1 VADDAFASFERK
13 WLDANPEQAAVLVF
27 LSPDE
32 RPRASA
38 FGTLIHELAQSAFV
52 IREPQVAAA
61 KLSWWE
67 QELSSAAAGNP
78 RHPIS
83 NALFADS
90 RTRAIDP
97 ALWRAL
103 IDGAIAQLDA
113 SFPADFGELRAS
125 LAPFYLPV
133 AAIETRLG
141 GVEGSSADA
150 IATLWICSHLLT
162 AAQQTSTLLPLDL
175 LARHGAS
182 REEIG
187 TPGAK
192 RSAVL
197 KDLIGTIGETL
208 ETHRRIATQATLGRR
223 VRSRVDAWLADR
235 AVYADDPARYLS
247 RHARSLRWRS
257 VWWAWREARRLR
269 SAAPIPN

>member
-1 VADDAFASFERK
+1 MADDAFASFERK

-32 RPRASA
+32 RHRASA
-38 FGTLIHELAQSAFV
+38 FGALIHELAQTAFV
-52 IREPQVAAA
+52 VREPQVAAA
-61 KLSWWE
+61 KLGWWQ
-67 QELSSAAAGNP
+67 QELSSAAIGNS

-83 NALFADS
+83 QALFADS
-90 RTRAIDP
+90 RTRAMDP
-97 ALWRAL
+97 LLWRAL

-113 SFPADFGELRAS
+113 SFPADFDELRAS
-125 LAPFYLPV
+125 LAPFYIAV

-141 GVEGSSADA
+141 GGDTSNVDA

-162 AAQQTSTLLPLDL
+162 AAGSSLPLDV

-182 REEIG
+182 REDIKA
-187 TPGAK
+187 PGAK
-192 RSAVL
+192 QSAVL
-197 KDLIGTIGETL
+197 KDFIATIGGTIRVNRTL
-208 ETHRRIATQATLGRR
+208 ATHASLGLR
-223 VRSRVDAWLADR
+223 VRSCVDAWLADR
-235 AVYADDPARYLS
+235 AIRADDPSRYLS
-247 RHARSLRWRS
+247 RHAHRLRWHS